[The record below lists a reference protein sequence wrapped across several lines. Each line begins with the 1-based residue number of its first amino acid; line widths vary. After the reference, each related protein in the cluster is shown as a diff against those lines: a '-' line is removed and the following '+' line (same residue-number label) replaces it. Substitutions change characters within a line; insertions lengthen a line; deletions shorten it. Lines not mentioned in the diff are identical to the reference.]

1 MSALFYVK
9 YTNTLGEISRLEV
22 LGFIR
27 GSHTN
32 SNRLMYV
39 VRDGDRI
46 YETAADDSCKFDGY
60 PDDPSPPP
68 RSKK

>member
-1 MSALFYVK
+1 MSAIFYVK
-9 YTNTLGEISRLEV
+9 YTNTLNETSRLEV

-32 SNRLMYV
+32 SNRLMYI
-39 VRDGDRI
+39 VRDGDRV

-60 PDDPSPPP
+60 SDDPSPPSG
-68 RSKK
+68 SKK